1 MRNSMTFNNPLA
13 GMPVLRKQ
21 AAIALIMA
29 LALLAFEMFNFDT
42 TQYALA
48 NLLGDVAFLGLRWA
62 TILAVA
68 FCAIDF
74 AGLVRFFT
82 PEKGREEPKE
92 VWYLMGAWLLGATMN
107 ALMTWWAISLTLLN
121 HQFGNEVLSR
131 EQLLQIVPI
140 FVAVL
145 VWLTRIL
152 FIGGITLAGDHM
164 LGDLRATA
172 TRAVHSAPAPRAPA
186 PRAPAPRMP
195 APHASAPARSA
206 PPSRPTVSAAAG
218 QPELKTTARPLRPQR
233 TDVPQ
238 LTRPDVTPPVTA
250 ATPVEVDEAYQPDPY
265 PDPAPQVTPVQPR
278 RPIAPQ
284 PQPAHRAPDNRNRQ
298 RPPMPP
304 LGQRLPF
311 KARSSQDD

>member
-1 MRNSMTFNNPLA
+1 MRNSMTFSNPFG
-13 GMPVLRKQ
+13 GMPVIRKQ

-29 LALLAFEMFNFDT
+29 VALLAFEMFNFDT

-62 TILAVA
+62 TILAIA

-82 PEKGREEPKE
+82 PEKGRDEPKE

-164 LGDLRATA
+164 LGDLRASA
-172 TRAVHSAPAPRAPA
+172 TRAVHSAPAPRAP
-186 PRAPAPRMP
+186 
-195 APHASAPARSA
+195 APARSA

-238 LTRPDVTPPVTA
+238 PTRPDVTPPVTA

-278 RPIAPQ
+278 RPIAQQ
-284 PQPAHRAPDNRNRQ
+284 PQPTHRTPNNRNRQ

>member
-1 MRNSMTFNNPLA
+1 MRNSMTFSNPLA
-13 GMPVLRKQ
+13 GMPMMRKQ
-21 AAIALIMA
+21 VVIAGIMA
-29 LALLAFEMFNFDT
+29 IALLAFEMFNFDT

-48 NLLGDVAFLGLRWA
+48 NLLGDVAFFGLRWA

-82 PEKGREEPKE
+82 PEKGRDEPKE

-152 FIGGITLAGDHM
+152 FIGGITLAGEHLLD
-164 LGDLRATA
+164 DARDTTLRAVDDRKPMLASRRTPSA
-172 TRAVHSAPAPRAPA
+172 SKPTPPAARAEVQPAPRAV
-186 PRAPAPRMP
+186 R
-195 APHASAPARSA
+195 PHRGEPLPFAKPTPVSQPTAASG
-206 PPSRPTVSAAAG
+206 AAA
-218 QPELKTTARPLRPQR
+218 
-233 TDVPQ
+233 
-238 LTRPDVTPPVTA
+238 
-250 ATPVEVDEAYQPDPY
+250 DEMFQPDPF
-265 PDPAPQVTPVQPR
+265 PDPAPQAAPTPPA
-278 RPIAPQ
+278 APATRQ
-284 PQPAHRAPDNRNRQ
+284 PQPSRRSSGNRPRQ

-304 LGQRLPF
+304 LGQRLPI
-311 KARSSQDD
+311 KARGNNDT

>member
-29 LALLAFEMFNFDT
+29 VALLAFEMFNFDT

-82 PEKGREEPKE
+82 PEKGRDEPKE

-164 LGDLRATA
+164 LGDLRASITRTA
-172 TRAVHSAPAPRAPA
+172 APVRSAPAPRPTASAAAPQQQLKAA
-186 PRAPAPRMP
+186 PRPVRPNRP
-195 APHASAPARSA
+195 DASQPARS
-206 PPSRPTVSAAAG
+206 G
-218 QPELKTTARPLRPQR
+218 
-233 TDVPQ
+233 
-238 LTRPDVTPPVTA
+238 VTPPVTA
-250 ATPVEVDEAYQPDPY
+250 AVAVETDEAYQPDPF
-265 PDPAPQVTPVQPR
+265 PDPAPQTSPVQSR
-278 RPIAPQ
+278 RPIAQQ
-284 PQPAHRAPDNRNRQ
+284 PQPVRRAPDNRSRQ

>member
-29 LALLAFEMFNFDT
+29 VALLAFEMFNFDT

-62 TILAVA
+62 TILAIA

-82 PEKGREEPKE
+82 PEKGRDEPKE

-152 FIGGITLAGDHM
+152 FIGGITLAGDH
-164 LGDLRATA
+164 LFGDLRANI
-172 TRAVHSAPAPRAPA
+172 TRPG
-186 PRAPAPRMP
+186 
-195 APHASAPARSA
+195 APARSA
-206 PPSRPTVSAAAG
+206 PASRPSASPVAT
-218 QPELKTTARPLRPQR
+218 QPELKATPRPVRPHR
-233 TDVPQ
+233 AEAPQ
-238 LTRPDVTPPVTA
+238 PVRASVTPPVTA
-250 ATPVEVDEAYQPDPY
+250 ATPVELDEVYQPDPF
-265 PDPAPQVTPVQPR
+265 PDPAPQVTPAQPR
-278 RPIAPQ
+278 RPVAQQ
-284 PQPAHRAPDNRNRQ
+284 PQPVRRPPDNRSRQ